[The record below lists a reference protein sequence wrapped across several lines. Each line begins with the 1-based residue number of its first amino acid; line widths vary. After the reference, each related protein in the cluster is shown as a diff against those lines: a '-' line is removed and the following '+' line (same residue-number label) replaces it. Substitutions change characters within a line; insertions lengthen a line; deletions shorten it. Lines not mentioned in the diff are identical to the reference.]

1 MVSLTL
7 TDEQKTKISSYVPS
21 YKDWLKTPDGLESVT
36 EHRNHEKFFKEKLR
50 SDKITPLTENEFR
63 EIWKTLWA
71 SGFFGNK
78 DWYIDNKLIR
88 PNGLEKIKQELKN
101 LLYGEG
107 EIDARYDRFRENIM
121 GFGPSSTSE
130 ILHFMFPDKCCLWNE
145 KPKTVLPF
153 LKLTL
158 LPEKFFKYQITNGAD
173 YLQCIRA
180 IEVIKNYLTPQGIRD
195 FIDVDIFFWYIYNN
209 LIPKESEKREEK
221 PPKLV
226 PKSKIVIDSHEAAE
240 YYLLELGK
248 MLGFLPYTVDQSK
261 TFGSKTLGEV
271 AVMLNI
277 PSFAG
282 EGIMKTVK
290 EIDVIWFDEDENP
303 RMCFEVEHTTDIVHG
318 LDRLIQLQHVYA
330 KFFIVAPEEKRP
342 KFEELTTHRY
352 PYRRLRDRFKFIS
365 YDELAQFYDATV
377 PFYESKTRLFGE

>member
-1 MVSLTL
+1 MNSLTL
-7 TDEQKTKISSYVPS
+7 TDEQKAKISSYIPA
-21 YKDWLKTPDGLESVT
+21 YKDWLSTPVGLESVT

-50 SDKITPLTENEFR
+50 LDKIDTLTESEFR

-88 PNGLEKIKQELKN
+88 PNGLEKIRQELKS

-107 EIDARYDRFRENIM
+107 EIDVRYDRFRENIK
-121 GFGPSSTSE
+121 GFGPSSISE
-130 ILHFMFPDKCCLWNE
+130 ILHFVFPDKCCLWNE

-153 LKLTL
+153 LRLTL
-158 LPEKFFKYQITNGAD
+158 LPERFFKYQITSGAD

-180 IEVIKNYLTPQGIRD
+180 IEVVKNYLAPHGMRD
-195 FIDVDIFFWYIYNN
+195 FIDVDIFFWYIYEN
-209 LIPKESEKREEK
+209 LIPEETEEEK
-221 PPKLV
+221 PTKGLPTPRV
-226 PKSKIVIDSHEAAE
+226 TIDSHEAAE

-261 TFGSKTLGEV
+261 TFRSKPLGEV
-271 AVMLNI
+271 AVVLNI

-282 EGIMKTVK
+282 DRIMKTVR

-318 LDRLIQLQHVYA
+318 LDRLIQLQHIFA
-330 KFFIVAPEEKRP
+330 KFFIVAPEEKRS
-342 KFEELTTHRY
+342 KFEELTSNRY
-352 PYRRLRDRFKFIS
+352 PYRRLRDRFRFIS
-365 YDELAQFYDATV
+365 YDELAQFYEAAL
-377 PFYESKTRLFGE
+377 PFYESKTKIFGE

>member
-1 MVSLTL
+1 
-7 TDEQKTKISSYVPS
+7 
-21 YKDWLKTPDGLESVT
+21 
-36 EHRNHEKFFKEKLR
+36 
-50 SDKITPLTENEFR
+50 
-63 EIWKTLWA
+63 
-71 SGFFGNK
+71 
-78 DWYIDNKLIR
+78 
-88 PNGLEKIKQELKN
+88 
-101 LLYGEG
+101 
-107 EIDARYDRFRENIM
+107 
-121 GFGPSSTSE
+121 
-130 ILHFMFPDKCCLWNE
+130 MFPDKCCLWNE
-145 KPKTVLPF
+145 KPKTILPF

-158 LPEKFFKYQITNGAD
+158 LPEKFFKYQITSGAE
-173 YLQCIRA
+173 YLQCVRA

-209 LIPKESEKREEK
+209 LIPKESKKEK
-221 PPKLV
+221 PPKIV
-226 PKSKIVIDSHEAAE
+226 PTSKIAIDSHEAAE

-290 EIDVIWFDEDENP
+290 EIDVIWFDQDENP

-318 LDRLIQLQHVYA
+318 LERLIQLQNVYA

-342 KFEELTTHRY
+342 KFEDLTTHRY

-365 YDELAQFYDATV
+365 YDELAQFYEATV